1 MKRGNII
8 EKDIKIVEKDIKL
21 VEKELGAIE
30 RKIWKFVFHFH
41 YPKLGILALLIIIAY
56 IVFRNP
62 YAQDF
67 VASLGALEYIGV
79 FIAGIF
85 FTFGFTT
92 PFAAGFFIV
101 LDPANPFLVA
111 IIGGIGAMLG
121 DLFIFSLIRFSFTDE
136 FKRLEKTKVIKGIR
150 KKMKI
155 HFSNRAR
162 LYILYALAGF
172 ILASPLPDEAGVIML
187 AGLTNIRPRIMAL
200 IGFVF
205 NTIGIFILCLI

>member
-92 PFAAGFFIV
+92 PFAAG
-101 LDPANPFLVA
+101 LN
-111 IIGGIGAMLG
+111 
-121 DLFIFSLIRFSFTDE
+121 S
-136 FKRLEKTKVIKGIR
+136 
-150 KKMKI
+150 
-155 HFSNRAR
+155 
-162 LYILYALAGF
+162 
-172 ILASPLPDEAGVIML
+172 
-187 AGLTNIRPRIMAL
+187 
-200 IGFVF
+200 
-205 NTIGIFILCLI
+205 